1 MTKKIQAPLIVTA
14 HTNADF
20 DALAAMVAASRL
32 YPGAVLVFPGSQE
45 KNLRN
50 FFIQSAMYMF
60 NFKAAKEID
69 IASVQTLVAVDTR
82 QVSRMSHVAGVFD
95 NPDLVIHAF
104 DHHPDSDEDVAYIHG
119 KVLPWGSTAAIITLE
134 LRDKGIELTTDEA
147 TIIGLGIYED
157 TGSFTFSSTTVHD
170 LEAAAWLMTQGMDVG
185 LIADLITRD
194 LSAEQISILNQLL
207 EAAQT
212 HEIRGVPVMVTEVT
226 TEEYVGDFA
235 LLVHKLMDME
245 NIRVLFALGRMHDR
259 VHLVA
264 RSRSADVNV
273 GQICASFGGGGHSY
287 AASASIKD
295 RTPAQVK
302 DELFAL
308 LYSHIN
314 PQILVRDKMSR
325 TPVTL
330 DADRPMSEAMEIMTR
345 YGLKA
350 MPILEPG
357 GDRPVGVLEHHLADK
372 AVGHG
377 LGDMAVSEYMMQDF
391 ETVAPDKDLYQV
403 IELILGQ
410 GQRLVPVVEEEQIVG
425 VITRTDLINLLIEEP
440 ARIPESRMPE
450 RSRERNIRVMMR
462 ERLPADV
469 LDLLQ
474 AAGDLAEELGCEV
487 YAVGGFVRDILLG
500 SPNFDLDLVVESD
513 GIVYAEALAERL
525 NGRVRAHSKFRTA
538 VVIFG
543 DDQRV
548 DVATARLEYYEY
560 PAALPTVELSSIKMD
575 LYRRDFTINALA
587 VQLNPK
593 SFGRLVDF
601 FGAQRDM
608 KERTIRVLHS
618 LSFIEDPTRILRAI
632 RFEQR
637 YDFKIGGQTERL
649 IKNAVNLDMLRKL
662 SGSRLFHELQLIF
675 EERKAVDCLK
685 RLREFKLLRAI
696 HPLLILRPNIER
708 VLDEM
713 EKVLDWYRLLFLTPK
728 ARNWVVYFLT
738 MCNGMPV
745 EEVGTLLKRFNLPK
759 RHETDFM
766 NLRRTLDEVT
776 YGIKRW
782 QSARGNPSQL
792 YFILENL
799 PVEGVLYI
807 MARNNHDEAVR
818 RSLSMYLTKLRDL
831 EPEVRGNDL
840 KAMGLPPGPRYG
852 AILRAVKAAALDG
865 LAICRDDQLATA
877 REMVRHALDQGPPR
891 MEDVNPKIR

>member
-1 MTKKIQAPLIVTA
+1 MPHKIKAPVIITA

-20 DALAAMVAASRL
+20 DALAAMVAAGRL
-32 YPGAVLVFPGSQE
+32 YPDAVLVFPGSQE

-69 IASVQTLVAVDTR
+69 TASVRTLVAVDTR
-82 QVSRMSHVAGVFD
+82 QVSRMSHIAGVFD
-95 NPDLVIHAF
+95 NADLVVHAF
-104 DHHPDSDEDVAYIHG
+104 DHHPDSDEDVAFTEG
-119 KVLPWGSTAAIITLE
+119 KVLPWGSTATIIATE
-134 LRDKGIELTTDEA
+134 LRDRKVDLTKDEA

-170 LEAAAWLMTQGMDVG
+170 LEAAAWLMTQGMDVD

-245 NIRVLFALGRMHDR
+245 DIRVLFALGRMNDR

-264 RSRSADVNV
+264 RSRTPDVDV
-273 GQICASFGGGGHSY
+273 GHICASFGGGGHAY

-330 DADRPMSEAMEIMTR
+330 DADRPMSEAMELMSR
-345 YGLKA
+345 FSLKA
-350 MPILEPG
+350 VPVLEPG
-357 GDRPVGVLEHHLADK
+357 GDTPVGVLEHHLVDK

-377 LGDMAVSEYMMQDF
+377 LGDMPVSEYMMQDF

-410 GQRLVPVVEEEQIVG
+410 GQRLVPVVEEKEIVG

-462 ERLPADV
+462 ERLPAEV

-474 AAGDLAEELGCEV
+474 AAGDLAEEQACEV
-487 YAVGGFVRDILLG
+487 FAVGGFVRDILLG
-500 SPNFDLDLVVESD
+500 SPNLDLDLVVEGD
-513 GIVYAEALAERL
+513 GIAYATALAERL
-525 NGRVRAHSKFRTA
+525 KGRVRAHSKFRTA

-543 DDQRV
+543 DDKRV

-649 IKNAVNLDMLRKL
+649 IKNAVKLDMLRKL

-685 RLREFKLLRAI
+685 RLGEFKLLRAI

-708 VLDEM
+708 VLDEL
-713 EKVLDWYRLLFLTPK
+713 EKVLDWYRLLFLSPK
-728 ARNWVVYFLT
+728 ARSWVVYFLA
-738 MCNGMPV
+738 MCNGMPL
-745 EEVGTLLKRFNLPK
+745 EEVSTLLQRFNLPK
-759 RHETDFM
+759 RHETDFLT
-766 NLRRTLDEVT
+766 LRRTLDEVT

-782 QSARGNPSQL
+782 QSAQGKPSEL
-792 YFILENL
+792 CVLLENL

-807 MARNNHDEAVR
+807 MARNANDEPVR
-818 RSLSMYLTKLRDL
+818 RNLSMYLTKLRDM
-831 EPEVRGNDL
+831 EPDVRGHDL
-840 KAMGLPPGPRYG
+840 KDMGLPPGPRYG
-852 AILRAVKAAALDG
+852 DILRSVKAAVLDG
-865 LAICRDDQLATA
+865 RANCREDQLAVA
-877 REMVRHALDQGPPR
+877 RELVRRELGRGLPR
-891 MEDVNPKIR
+891 MDHADPETG